1 MEVTVAVLADAANIA
16 KGEKLN
22 ILGTFDR
29 IAVPAFPWTHPFM
42 VLALA
47 FRLTYEDA
55 RATHEL
61 AVTIKD
67 EDGHDV
73 AKASTTAKIG
83 DLPAGEFATVNQ
95 ILAFAAVGFTKPGRL
110 LFDVTW
116 DRVLKA
122 SVPLVVTKAGGAGE
136 RGR

>member
-1 MEVTVAVLADAANIA
+1 MANHRVGLPLETQGATPSDRNGRTMEVTVAVLADAANIA

-61 AVTIKD
+61 AVTIMD

-73 AKASTTAKIG
+73 AK
-83 DLPAGEFATVNQ
+83 
-95 ILAFAAVGFTKPGRL
+95 
-110 LFDVTW
+110 
-116 DRVLKA
+116 
-122 SVPLVVTKAGGAGE
+122 
-136 RGR
+136 